1 MSNSFDFEDFKAQA
15 IEKLKVGVPLSGK
28 DGVLAPLLENLLNS
42 ALEGEMDSHLD
53 GVERELGNR
62 RNGHMSKQV
71 QTSMGEITINT
82 PRDRDGTFDPQVV
95 RKREKILA
103 DSLAD
108 RIIGLYA
115 IGNSTR
121 EISDILE
128 EQFGNRISAETI
140 SSITDRVL
148 PEIQSWKNRPLDRVY
163 PIVWLDAVHYKV
175 MDEKNR
181 PVTRAIYNVLALTC
195 EGRKELLGMYISKSE
210 GANFW
215 LGVLTD
221 LQNRG
226 VQDILIACVD
236 GLKGFPDAIASVFVD
251 GLKGFPD
258 AIASVFPQ
266 TTVQLCIVHQIR
278 NSVKYVASKNQ
289 KEFMRDLKLVY
300 QAVNK
305 DAAEKALDDLEIKW
319 DEDYPIVIKSW
330 RDNWDRL
337 TAYFQYSQHIRR
349 IIYTTNTVE
358 GYHRQRRKVPRTR
371 AYLHLTWPDNIFRL
385 EFFDDIDNLAEP
397 FWNIQG
403 SKTAPK
409 YNLTQFSL
417 HYRRNMDSICLF

>member
-1 MSNSFDFEDFKAQA
+1 M
-15 IEKLKVGVPLSGK
+15 
-28 DGVLAPLLENLLNS
+28 
-42 ALEGEMDSHLD
+42 
-53 GVERELGNR
+53 GNR

-71 QTSMGEITINT
+71 QTSMDEVTINT
-82 PRDRDGTFDPQVV
+82 PRDREGTFDPQVV

-181 PVTRAIYNVLALTC
+181 PVTRAIYNVLALNP

-236 GLKGFPDAIASVFVD
+236 GLKGFPDAIASVF
-251 GLKGFPD
+251 PE
-258 AIASVFPQ
+258 

-319 DEDYPIVIKSW
+319 GEDYPIVIKSW

-358 GYHRQRRKVPRTR
+358 GYHRQLRKVTKNKGVFTSDTALEKLVYLAFTR
-371 AYLHLTWPDNIFRL
+371 IRKKWTQPVQNWGQTAQQLAILFPDRFR
-385 EFFDDIDNLAEP
+385 ILA
-397 FWNIQG
+397 
-403 SKTAPK
+403 
-409 YNLTQFSL
+409 
-417 HYRRNMDSICLF
+417 

>member
-1 MSNSFDFEDFKAQA
+1 MFLRDDY
-15 IEKLKVGVPLSGK
+15 
-28 DGVLAPLLENLLNS
+28 LLN
-42 ALEGEMDSHLD
+42 
-53 GVERELGNR
+53 V
-62 RNGHMSKQV
+62 
-71 QTSMGEITINT
+71 
-82 PRDRDGTFDPQVV
+82 P
-95 RKREKILA
+95 
-103 DSLAD
+103 
-108 RIIGLYA
+108 
-115 IGNSTR
+115 
-121 EISDILE
+121 
-128 EQFGNRISAETI
+128 
-140 SSITDRVL
+140 
-148 PEIQSWKNRPLDRVY
+148 
-163 PIVWLDAVHYKV
+163 
-175 MDEKNR
+175 
-181 PVTRAIYNVLALTC
+181 NVLTLTC
-195 EGRKELLGMYISKSE
+195 EGKKELLGMYISKSE

-226 VQDILIACVD
+226 VQDILIAC
-236 GLKGFPDAIASVFVD
+236 VD

>member
-1 MSNSFDFEDFKAQA
+1 MSNSFDFEEFKAQA
-15 IEKLKVGVPLSGK
+15 IEKLKAGVPLSGK

-53 GVERELGNR
+53 EVEREMGNR

-82 PRDRDGTFDPQVV
+82 PRDRDGTFDPKVM
-95 RKREKILA
+95 RKREKIF
-103 DSLAD
+103 AD

-115 IGNSTR
+115 IGN
-121 EISDILE
+121 
-128 EQFGNRISAETI
+128 RISAETI
-140 SSITDRVL
+140 NNITDRVL
-148 PEIQSWKNRPLDRVY
+148 PEK
-163 PIVWLDAVHYKV
+163 
-175 MDEKNR
+175 
-181 PVTRAIYNVLALTC
+181 
-195 EGRKELLGMYISKSE
+195 
-210 GANFW
+210 
-215 LGVLTD
+215 
-221 LQNRG
+221 QNRR
-226 VQDILIACVD
+226 VQDIFIAC
-236 GLKGFPDAIASVFVD
+236 VD

-278 NSVKYVASKNQ
+278 NSVKYVSSRNQ

-319 DEDYPIVIKSW
+319 GEDYPIVIKSW
-330 RDNWDRL
+330 HDNWDRL

-358 GYHRQRRKVPRTR
+358 GYHRQLRKVTKNKGVFTSDTALEKLVYLAFTR
-371 AYLHLTWPDNIFRL
+371 IRKKW
-385 EFFDDIDNLAEP
+385 
-397 FWNIQG
+397 
-403 SKTAPK
+403 
-409 YNLTQFSL
+409 TQPVQ
-417 HYRRNMDSICLF
+417 N

>member
-1 MSNSFDFEDFKAQA
+1 
-15 IEKLKVGVPLSGK
+15 
-28 DGVLAPLLENLLNS
+28 
-42 ALEGEMDSHLD
+42 
-53 GVERELGNR
+53 
-62 RNGHMSKQV
+62 
-71 QTSMGEITINT
+71 MGEVTMNT

-121 EISDILE
+121 RISDILE

-140 SSITDRVL
+140 SSIMDRVL
-148 PEIQSWKNRPLDRVY
+148 PEIQSWENRPLDRVY
-163 PIVWLDAVHYKV
+163 PIVWFDAVHYKV

-210 GANFW
+210 EANFR

-226 VQDILIACVD
+226 AQDILIAY
-236 GLKGFPDAIASVFVD
+236 VD

-266 TTVQLCIVHQIR
+266 TTVQLCIIHQIR
-278 NSVKYVASKNQ
+278 NSVRYMASKNQ

-305 DAAEKALDDLEIKW
+305 DAAGKTLDDLEIKW
-319 DEDYPIVIKSW
+319 GED
-330 RDNWDRL
+330 
-337 TAYFQYSQHIRR
+337 
-349 IIYTTNTVE
+349 
-358 GYHRQRRKVPRTR
+358 
-371 AYLHLTWPDNIFRL
+371 
-385 EFFDDIDNLAEP
+385 
-397 FWNIQG
+397 
-403 SKTAPK
+403 
-409 YNLTQFSL
+409 
-417 HYRRNMDSICLF
+417 